1 MNFFKLIDI
10 DVLHLILCVFIICLG
25 IVLYA
30 GGHVIMFNK
39 IIVKVSLKKS
49 VILGIV
55 FSFVFMILVHGLMF
69 LDMDNRA
76 NNILDYIL
84 DNNAKIDFTNIDL
97 LPGIGFVS
105 EKFNF
110 VNITYPVRYF
120 YAVYNE
126 WGKLIDLNVDR
137 CPEMNYTLAENL
149 ISNFNSNIS
158 CSGYDGTYKYKIM
171 DIDSEK
177 LLVYLDQSINLYSIL
192 LSLFVSSLL
201 LLIFFMFVIFTGKNT
216 KNVSSINIKRSS
228 FKSPGIYLAESNKM
242 NEVHV
247 FANEGDTNTGEIS
260 IFSENGMNKIVAQLL
275 LLSNLNMKDWLK
287 PFEKFNFSDVVL
299 ETVFSFQ
306 TIEEVKQK
314 QIEINIHRNI
324 IIDGNKKYLKKCI
337 ELLIDNS
344 IKYSDDN
351 GNIIISLESV
361 RGEVR
366 LSIKNSCDIDALGNL
381 ELLFQ
386 PFYRRSCQFSNSGC
400 NFGMGLAVA
409 KKIVDAHNAQ
419 IFVYGEENFIEFTVL
434 FPNTI

>member
-1 MNFFKLIDI
+1 
-10 DVLHLILCVFIICLG
+10 
-25 IVLYA
+25 
-30 GGHVIMFNK
+30 MFNK
-39 IIVKVSLKKS
+39 VIVKLSLKKR
-49 VILGIV
+49 VILGFI
-55 FSFVFMILVHGLMF
+55 FAFILMILVHGGMF
-69 LDMDNRA
+69 VDMDNRA
-76 NNILDYIL
+76 NYILDYIL
-84 DNNAKIDFTNIDL
+84 DNNAKIDSTNIDS

-110 VNITYPVRYF
+110 VNRTYPIRYF

-137 CPEMNYTLAENL
+137 FPEMNYSLAENL
-149 ISNFNSNIS
+149 ISDFNLNIF
-158 CSGYDGTYKYKIM
+158 CSGYDGIYKYKIL
-171 DIDSEK
+171 DTDSGK

-201 LLIFFMFVIFTGKNT
+201 LLIFAMFLIFTGNNNL
-216 KNVSSINIKRSS
+216 KNVSSINIKRNLSNN
-228 FKSPGIYLAESNKM
+228 PRTHLTELNKM

-247 FANEGDTNTGEIS
+247 LTNEEDIHIDDIS

-275 LLSNLNMKDWLK
+275 LLSNLNMEGWLK
-287 PFEKFNFSDVVL
+287 PFEKFNFSDAIL

-324 IIDGNKKYLKKCI
+324 IINGNKKYLKKCI

-344 IKYSDDN
+344 IKYSDNN

-361 RGEVR
+361 RDEIR
-366 LSIKNSCDIDALGNL
+366 LSIKNSCDLDVLGNL

-386 PFYRRSCQFSNSGC
+386 PFYRRSCQVSNSGC
-400 NFGMGLAVA
+400 NFGMGLAVV
-409 KKIVDAHNAQ
+409 KKIIDAHNAQ

-434 FPNTI
+434 FPNII